1 MGVEDLPSDAPRP
14 RLCHLVKRAD
24 FAGYGFNLHAEKA
37 RPGQYIGTVDPDSPA
52 DLAGLKEGD
61 RIVEVNGVNIN
72 QENHKQVVERIKSVG
87 EETKLLVVDKET
99 EEVYKRFSVVVK
111 GSLPTVL
118 TVESAPSNEEPT
130 PPPLPTTPL
139 PPDDEEDVEDH
150 QARVV
155 LAAAAASRP
164 EDSHSVETPSNGQK
178 STTASESGSA
188 SPPARSFSPASATD
202 GEVPDGGGHGTVV
215 RVDSTSSWGG
225 LNLNM
230 TAKEM
235 REVIGSKKKRDPRK
249 DDRLDFHKKYEIIQ
263 TL

>member
-1 MGVEDLPSDAPRP
+1 M
-14 RLCHLVKRAD
+14 
-24 FAGYGFNLHAEKA
+24 
-37 RPGQYIGTVDPDSPA
+37 
-52 DLAGLKEGD
+52 
-61 RIVEVNGVNIN
+61 
-72 QENHKQVVERIKSVG
+72 ERIKSVG

-118 TVESAPSNEEPT
+118 TVESAPSNKEPT

-164 EDSHSVETPSNGQK
+164 EDSHSVETPSNGQVK
-178 STTASESGSA
+178 QDIFYSN
-188 SPPARSFSPASATD
+188 P
-202 GEVPDGGGHGTVV
+202 
-215 RVDSTSSWGG
+215 
-225 LNLNM
+225 L
-230 TAKEM
+230 
-235 REVIGSKKKRDPRK
+235 
-249 DDRLDFHKKYEIIQ
+249 